1 LLALAND
8 FLGEKLKTK
17 KFLPNQTTTS
27 SFQCRT
33 LEGLVAKGVKVDLG
47 MPKELWHKPSA
58 EITHLKTQC
67 ESLIESH
74 EEDIEDWYFSHQSKQ
89 SLEDY
94 LCRQRAL
101 KGAKDQECLEDENR
115 VSKKKKKSSNKKDK
129 KQKGDSGSKSADRDN
144 SEL

>member
-1 LLALAND
+1 
-8 FLGEKLKTK
+8 
-17 KFLPNQTTTS
+17 
-27 SFQCRT
+27 
-33 LEGLVAKGVKVDLG
+33 VDLG

-74 EEDIEDWYFSHQSKQ
+74 EEDIEDWYFSHQSNQ

-101 KGAKDQECLEDENR
+101 KSAKEQECLEDVNR